1 MKHFGW
7 LGTWLLI
14 ASAGGYLEAQT
25 ISTAAGNTSWPNV
38 RGVIVDRAG
47 NILCTSGNRVLRINR
62 LGEETVIAG
71 QAAAGFGGDGGP
83 ATQALLRNPL
93 GLALAADGTL
103 YIADQGNHLIRRVSP
118 NGVIT
123 TFAGTGR
130 GFSGDG
136 GPANQARLLDPQDVI
151 LDSAG
156 NLLVTDTS
164 NYRIRRI
171 TPAGIIS
178 TIAGT
183 GRNGFGGDGGPP
195 LLADMTPGWLA
206 FGPDGTLYV
215 SDDGD
220 LSLAGNKRVRQI
232 RNNVVTTVAGNGQ
245 VVSAGDGGQARNASF
260 RSADGI
266 AIDGAGNIYVAE
278 HWSSRVRRISPDGII
293 TTYAGTG
300 DSANSGDGGP
310 ANLARMN
317 DPVGLAIDLEGN
329 LLIADSGNSRVRR
342 VSQPRPTISTTNAV
356 TPSFSGRAGF
366 GSNMYVEIYGTNLST
381 STRVWGGA
389 DFNGSRAPTVLDG
402 VSVTVNG
409 RPAFVYYISP
419 TQININTPEDT
430 ATGTVNI
437 QVTNSLGS
445 SNIGVATRA
454 RVSPTL
460 HSIPQFASQGRAHV
474 VAQTPDF
481 RSFVGPPGMV
491 TGVNFNRAR
500 PGDRVVIYALG
511 CGPTNP
517 PTEAGVAAAQNS
529 PLALP
534 FELRIG
540 GQRAEV
546 AFAGVAAGTIGLYQ
560 INVTIPSVPGG
571 DQPIELTVDGTPN
584 NQNLHIAIDG
594 PAAVNPPPVPAT
606 GGFRFARIADNSASS
621 PYGDFQGDF
630 SINDRG
636 WVAFTGIRRDGSVVA
651 NVSDGTS
658 DRLLAATGVDGIS
671 RLITG
676 GINSQGTVV
685 MSVMRATGGAI
696 VTGNGGPLST
706 VATSLGIVPS
716 LTSLPDIN
724 DQGTVA
730 YLDNQRLIVKRGDE
744 ERVILD
750 PALPGP
756 LRGVIPQRLQLNQQ
770 GDVLFSTVGIPA
782 LYVSRAGSVSQVAGA
797 RDTNPTAISFASPT
811 INNRGQVSFHALVES
826 PTDPFAFFSGNI
838 GLPPSPVWRGL
849 PLTSGSLAYDR
860 ISMNDT
866 GRLSFVVPSTD
877 RLGLYYGRD
886 LQQNKVIARGDPL
899 FGSTL
904 SIVYGGIG
912 AGGKAINN
920 RGQIVF
926 FYLLENGAA
935 GIAIATPE

>member
-1 MKHFGW
+1 M
-7 LGTWLLI
+7 
-14 ASAGGYLEAQT
+14 
-25 ISTAAGNTSWPNV
+25 
-38 RGVIVDRAG
+38 
-47 NILCTSGNRVLRINR
+47 LRINR
-62 LGEETVIAG
+62 LGEETVVAG
-71 QAAAGFGGDGGP
+71 QVGRGFAGDGGP
-83 ATQALLRNPL
+83 ATQVLLATPL
-93 GLALAADGTL
+93 GLALAPDGTL
-103 YIADQGNHLIRRVSP
+103 YIADQANHVIRRVSP
-118 NGVIT
+118 NGIIS
-123 TFAGTGR
+123 TFAGTGAR
-130 GFSGDG
+130 GFRGDG
-136 GPANQARLLDPQDVI
+136 GPATEAWLYDPQDVI

-178 TIAGT
+178 TVAGT

-195 LLADMTPGWLA
+195 LLADMTPGWMA
-206 FGPDGTLYV
+206 FGPDGTMYL

-220 LSLAGNKRVRQI
+220 LSSAGNKRVRQI
-232 RNNVVTTVAGNGQ
+232 RNNVITTLAGTGRAE
-245 VVSAGDGGQARNASF
+245 VSGDGGSAINASF

-266 AIDGAGNIYVAE
+266 AVDGAGNIFVADV
-278 HWSSRVRRISPDGII
+278 WTGRVRRITPDGII
-293 TTYAGTG
+293 TTYAG
-300 DSANSGDGGP
+300 SENARSLGDGGP
-310 ANLARMN
+310 ANAARLSS
-317 DPVGLAIDLEGN
+317 PSGLAIDGEGN

-342 VSQPRPTISTTNAV
+342 VSLPRPTISTTNAL

-381 STRVWGGA
+381 STRVWGGS
-389 DFNGSRAPTVLDG
+389 DFNGPRAPTVLDG

-430 ATGTVNI
+430 ATGPVNI
-437 QVTNSLGS
+437 QVTNSLGV
-445 SNIGVATRA
+445 SNVGVATRA

-460 HSIPQFASQGRAHV
+460 HSIPLFASQGRTHV

-481 RSFVGPPGMV
+481 RSFIGPPGMV

-500 PGDRVVIYALG
+500 PGDRVIIYALG

-529 PLALP
+529 ALALP

-560 INVTIPSVPGG
+560 LNVTIPPVPGG
-571 DQPIELTVDGTPN
+571 DQPIELTVDGLSN
-584 NQNLHIAIDG
+584 SQNLHIAIEG
-594 PAAVNPPPVPAT
+594 PAAVNPPPVQALR
-606 GGFRFARIADNSASS
+606 GFRFTRVADTSTTS

-636 WVAFTGIRRDGSVVA
+636 WVAYTGIRRDGSIVA
-651 NVSDGTS
+651 NVFDGTS
-658 DRLLAATGVDGIS
+658 ERRIASTAVDGLF

-685 MSVMRATGGAI
+685 MSVTRSTGGAI

-706 VATSLGIVPS
+706 VAASPGILPS

-750 PALPGP
+750 AALPGP

-770 GDVLFSTVGIPA
+770 GDVLFSTTGIPSI
-782 LYVSRAGSVSQVAGA
+782 YVWRGGSLSQVAGG
-797 RDTNPTAISFASPT
+797 RDINPTATSFASPS

-826 PTDPFAFFSGNI
+826 PTDPFAFFSGTI
-838 GLPPSPVWRGL
+838 GLPPSPIWRGL
-849 PLTSGSLAYDR
+849 PLTSGSLPYDR
-860 ISMNDT
+860 ISMNDA
-866 GRLSFVVPSTD
+866 GWLSFVILSRD
-877 RLGLYYGRD
+877 RIGLYYGRD

-912 AGGKAINN
+912 AGGKAINSQ
-920 RGQIVF
+920 GQIVF
-926 FYLLENGAA
+926 FYLLENGLA